1 MLPTPLFHYARHA
14 ALCAV
19 LLLSTTGYVFSQAED
34 AEAWHAPTVMP
45 DRVVLGIAQ
54 DPSTSMR
61 VNWRTSTEVKDA
73 RAEIAVA
80 GDGPDFTKEAKEMK
94 ATSQRF
100 ESKINEALYHSV
112 EFTGLKPAT
121 TYAYRVGDGKNWS
134 EWHQFRTASAGRE
147 PLTFIYVGDA
157 QTNIYSLW
165 SRVIR
170 MAYSSAPETSF
181 ILHAGDL
188 INRHDRDNEW
198 GEWFYGAGWIN
209 AKVPLVPAPGNHE
222 YGLGPSGGREI
233 TEHWRYQF
241 NLPDN
246 GPAGLKETCY
256 YADIQGLRVI
266 ALNSNEKQKEQ
277 AEWLEKVLANNP
289 NRWTVVTFHHPIF
302 SASRGRD
309 NKELRALWQPL
320 FDKYKVDMVL
330 TGHDHT
336 YGRSN
341 LVSGQNVR
349 AESGTVYVVSV
360 SGPKMYQ
367 VQQQDWMERS
377 AERTQLYQVIRID
390 GGKLTYES
398 RTAVGTLYDSFELVK
413 DAGKPNRLVNKV
425 PPTPNRVGQ
434 Q

>member
-1 MLPTPLFHYARHA
+1 MLQNSLLRGALGCSLWTVLAIATSSYA
-14 ALCAV
+14 
-19 LLLSTTGYVFSQAED
+19 FSQAEN
-34 AEAWHAPTVMP
+34 AEAWHAPKPMP

-54 DPSTSMR
+54 DPATSMR
-61 VNWRTSTEVKDA
+61 LNWRTSVDVKDA

-80 GDGPDFTKEAKEMK
+80 GDGPDFTKEAITVK
-94 ATSQRF
+94 AKSQRF
-100 ESKINEALYHSV
+100 QSKMNEALYHSV
-112 EFTGLKPAT
+112 EFTGLRPAT

-134 EWHQFRTASAGRE
+134 EWHQFRTASAGQD

-157 QTNIYSLW
+157 QANVYSLW

-209 AKVPLVPAPGNHE
+209 GKVPLVPVPGNHE

-233 TEHWRYQF
+233 TEHWRHQF

-246 GPAGLKETCY
+246 GPEGLKETCY

-266 ALNSNEKQKEQ
+266 GLNSNERVPEQ
-277 AEWLEKVLANNP
+277 AEWLERVLANNL
-289 NRWTVVTFHHPIF
+289 NRWTIVTFHHPIF

-309 NKELRALWQPL
+309 NKELRGLLQPL

-349 AESGTVYVVSV
+349 SESGTVYVVSV
-360 SGPKMYQ
+360 SGPKMYK
-367 VQQQDWMERS
+367 VHPQDWMERS
-377 AERTQLYQVIRID
+377 AERTQLYQVIRINGD
-390 GGKLTYES
+390 KLSYES
-398 RTAVGTLYDSFELVK
+398 RTAVGQLYDAFELIK
-413 DAGKPNRLVNKV
+413 ESGKSNRMVNKV
-425 PPTPNRVGQ
+425 PPTPNRVSPE
-434 Q
+434 